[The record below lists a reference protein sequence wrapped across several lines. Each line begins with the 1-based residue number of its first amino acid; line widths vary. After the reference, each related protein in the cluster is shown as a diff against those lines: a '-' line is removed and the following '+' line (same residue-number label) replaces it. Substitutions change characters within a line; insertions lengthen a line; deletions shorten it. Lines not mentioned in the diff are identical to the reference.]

1 LFIKPVYFLVIRAH
15 SLLQATSLGL
25 ATMKQRSREM
35 SVVEETTLL
44 YERLS
49 AAVLELDED
58 RAKELSQEAVDKG
71 FDAWDT
77 IERGLLDGVN
87 RAGKLF
93 DEEEYFVPE
102 LLIAADAMYAGLD
115 ILRPHIRRKTPD
127 HKRKVVIGVVQGDTH
142 DIGKNLV
149 RILLEV
155 SGFEVHDLGRD
166 VPPRKFVDQA
176 LSVDADVI
184 ALSTLMTT
192 TMERMRDV
200 VQILKKEKIRDRFKV
215 IVGGSPLSQAF
226 SDRIGADGYSPKAGH
241 AVLLVKRLLKLEEA
255 A

>member
-1 LFIKPVYFLVIRAH
+1 MSTETETQLH
-15 SLLQATSLGL
+15 LQ
-25 ATMKQRSREM
+25 
-35 SVVEETTLL
+35 
-44 YERLS
+44 LS
-49 AAVLELDED
+49 NAVLELEED
-58 RAKELSQEAVDKG
+58 LAKTLSQEAVDKG
-71 FDAWDT
+71 YDAWNT
-77 IERGLLDGVN
+77 IENGLLDGVN

-115 ILRPHIRRKTPD
+115 ILRPHIKKNAPD

-149 RILLEV
+149 RIMLEV

-166 VPPRKFVDQA
+166 VPPQKFVDKA
-176 LSVDADVI
+176 KEIGAEVI

-200 VQILKKEKIRDRFKV
+200 VQILEKEKIRDRFKV

-226 SDRIGADGYSPKAGH
+226 SDRIGADGYSAKAAQ
-241 AVLLVKRLLKLEEA
+241 AVLLVKRLLQLDPQAVA